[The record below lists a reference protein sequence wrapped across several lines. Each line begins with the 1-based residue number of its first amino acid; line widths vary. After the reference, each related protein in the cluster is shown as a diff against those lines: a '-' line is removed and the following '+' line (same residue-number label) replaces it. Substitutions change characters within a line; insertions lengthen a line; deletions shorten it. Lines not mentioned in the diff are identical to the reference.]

1 MVNLSRHGRAT
12 FWAIARSLVLAALPV
27 ALTAEEPDF
36 VLPPSDGGSL
46 RVLALG
52 GAFVGL
58 ADDAGTV
65 AANPAGL
72 VAVPRSFEVVAAPYG
87 TGPSGRPRHAALAL
101 HPSPWVAVG
110 GGWQQNTPRFLLG
123 TDGTSRLEGQDTM
136 TFLGAGFSFPDR
148 RFSGGVSGEW
158 RRLSYGT
165 GAERW
170 RGEDFSWTAGVLFR
184 PEQREVPRLG
194 LRYVAQS
201 EWALADGRLVRRP
214 PVFSTGIS
222 WHYRALHISDILV
235 SFQSDWVHYSALTKE
250 APEDRRARND
260 LDVRLGLELS
270 FPFQCFTGCGSLIQ
284 VRAGIRN
291 AAPHPFDLGSKP
303 SPEAVGQG
311 PARGNT
317 WAMGAAL
324 ALRSVMQGRLKAE
337 VSYERSARALGF
349 GLGWRFPEAYR
360 AEIEDQTRR

>member
-1 MVNLSRHGRAT
+1 MSLSRSVRAT
-12 FWAIARSLVLAALPV
+12 SLAIARSFALAALPV
-27 ALTAEEPDF
+27 ALAADDPEF
-36 VLPPSDGGSL
+36 FLPPSDGGSL
-46 RVLALG
+46 RVLTLG

-65 AANPAGL
+65 TANPAGL
-72 VAVPRSFEVVAAPYG
+72 VAVPRSFEVVAAPHG
-87 TGPSGRPRHAALAL
+87 TGSSGRPRHAAVAL
-101 HPSPWVAVG
+101 HPSPWVAAG
-110 GGWQQNTPRFLLG
+110 AGWQQNTPRFLLG
-123 TDGTSRLEGQDTM
+123 TDGSSRLEGRDTM

-148 RFSGGVSGEW
+148 RFSGGLSGEW

-165 GAERW
+165 GSEQGRD
-170 RGEDFSWTAGVLFR
+170 EDFSWTAGLLFR
-184 PEQREVPRLG
+184 PEHREVPRLG
-194 LRYVAQS
+194 LRYVGLS
-201 EWALADGRLVRRP
+201 EWTLADGRRVRRP
-214 PVFSTGIS
+214 PVVSTGIS

-235 SFQSDWVHYSALTKE
+235 SFQSDWVRYSALTKE

-284 VRAGIRN
+284 VRAGIHN
-291 AAPHPFDLGSKP
+291 AAPRPFDLGSKP

-317 WAMGAAL
+317 WAVGAAL
-324 ALRSVMQGRLKAE
+324 ALRSILQGRLKAE

-349 GLGWRFPEAYR
+349 GLGFRFPEAYR